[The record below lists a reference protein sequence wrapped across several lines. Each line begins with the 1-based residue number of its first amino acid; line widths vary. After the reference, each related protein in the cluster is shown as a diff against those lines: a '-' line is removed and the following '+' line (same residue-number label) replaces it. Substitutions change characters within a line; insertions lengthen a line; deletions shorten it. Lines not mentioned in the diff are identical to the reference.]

1 MNTYKELI
9 KEFKSIC
16 NKRWIKGVN
25 TFTNSVGLTF
35 ESLINKNADSM
46 YFPDYK
52 GIEIK
57 CTQRF
62 SRYHITLFSLSFDGP
77 SLFEM
82 NEILKKYGKNDF
94 FYKDKKQLNVTLNCK
109 NNILVNNKYYFKLE
123 VSDFEK
129 RIYLLIFDK
138 TNKLIERNSYIEF
151 GTLKKRLELKLSL
164 LALVF
169 ASKKLI
175 NNHPYFRYYKITIYK
190 LLSFENFI
198 DLIKKNIIII
208 SLVGRVSR
216 SGLEAGRQ
224 RNKNLVFQIDKNNI
238 SKLFKTIETYNNDLN
253 FK

>member
-1 MNTYKELI
+1 
-9 KEFKSIC
+9 
-16 NKRWIKGVN
+16 
-25 TFTNSVGLTF
+25 
-35 ESLINKNADSM
+35 M

-62 SRYHITLFSLSFDGP
+62 SRYPITLFSLSFDGP

-151 GTLKKRLELKLSL
+151 ETLKKRLELKLSL

>member
-1 MNTYKELI
+1 MFYIIARDKVEVDAFIDRNVIPYFDVREDAYCSDGTYDYCWLPDDPKSHNYNDDNFN
-9 KEFKSIC
+9 EFLDK
-16 NKRWIKGVN
+16 
-25 TFTNSVGLTF
+25 NSVFYL
-35 ESLINKNADSM
+35 
-46 YFPDYK
+46 YV
-52 GIEIK
+52 
-57 CTQRF
+57 
-62 SRYHITLFSLSFDGP
+62 
-77 SLFEM
+77 
-82 NEILKKYGKNDF
+82 

-151 GTLKKRLELKLSL
+151 ETLKKRLELKLSL

-238 SKLFKTIETYNNDLN
+238 SKLFKTIETYNNDLISN
-253 FK
+253 NKKLVN